1 MPKCVTAPF
10 PRDFLR
16 GAGHSL
22 YEQIENLRVDF
33 IGWLMGIMVMPALFM
48 LVPLSQGC
56 FSGKEISISVWLMV
70 AAEEDRRCAGVQ
82 RQGVEKGDRRL
93 PRAQVV
99 RRTDPADPA
108 PEG

>member
-1 MPKCVTAPF
+1 MRCPNASPRHFRGIFSGEQGTA
-10 PRDFLR
+10 
-16 GAGHSL
+16 
-22 YEQIENLRVDF
+22 IENLRVDF